1 MKRASAVLLCA
12 ALAAGGCSQPSSGS
26 TAGASRP
33 PASSLLSG
41 RAGRTDGPVIAVKVD
56 NTASAH
62 PQVGLDAADVVYV
75 EEVEGGLTRVAALYS
90 TSYPKAVGPVR
101 SARIS
106 DIQLLRQYGSVGL
119 VYSGSQR
126 AMVDPL
132 RRSGLKLLSL
142 DADVPGFRRA
152 ADRSAPYNVMANLTT
167 LRERAAEG
175 VSTPT
180 AVGYRF
186 GPAPA
191 GGRAAAEL
199 TVRWPAARLR
209 ATWSARERRWLLS
222 MDGRASRTPQGRRLG
237 PTTLVVQRVQVV
249 PSPYRDVNRNTT
261 PDSRTV
267 GSGTALVL
275 RDGRVYDARWSRPSD
290 AAATTYT
297 IGGAPA
303 VFAPGQVWVALVGAS
318 RPVTTR

>member
-75 EEVEGGLTRVAALYS
+75 EEVESGLTRVAAIYS
-90 TSYPKAVGPVR
+90 TSYPGAVGPVR

-106 DIQLLRQYGSVGL
+106 DIQLLRQYGSAGL

-126 AMVDPL
+126 AMVAPL
-132 RRSGLKLLSL
+132 RRSGHR
-142 DADVPGFRRA
+142 P
-152 ADRSAPYNVMANLTT
+152 APYNVIADLRT
-167 LRERAAEG
+167 LRGRAGDG
-175 VSTPT
+175 VSVPS

-191 GGRAAAEL
+191 GGRTASAV

-209 ATWSARERRWLLS
+209 ATWSAGQRRWLLS
-222 MDGRASRTPQGRRLG
+222 MDGRPAKTP
-237 PTTLVVQRVQVV
+237 
-249 PSPYRDVNRNTT
+249 
-261 PDSRTV
+261 
-267 GSGTALVL
+267 
-275 RDGRVYDARWSRPSD
+275 
-290 AAATTYT
+290 
-297 IGGAPA
+297 
-303 VFAPGQVWVALVGAS
+303 
-318 RPVTTR
+318 